1 MYTVAPAMISNVII
15 DLDSVNIDDN
25 VSFTLSWN
33 EPFANF
39 DPIVNYTVTIN
50 CTDNAICPVIVNT
63 DYVTRTADVNF
74 ITDLSMM
81 TTLSVTA
88 TNTIGTSDPAI
99 RIITGKLHV
108 FLYIH
113 ISKHIYISTV
123 NGENFSRLN
132 FRVFHGFQVLKVP

>member
-1 MYTVAPAMISNVII
+1 MITNVII
-15 DLDSVNIDDN
+15 DLATVNIDDN

-39 DPIVNYTVTIN
+39 DPIVNYTITIN
-50 CTDNAICPVIVNT
+50 CTDNATCPVIVDT
-63 DYVTRTADVNF
+63 DNVTRTADVNF

-99 RIITGKLHV
+99 RIITGNYLCT
-108 FLYIH
+108 YIH
-113 ISKHIYISTV
+113 ARMYICISVYVYVTLSHLTSKAQTV
-123 NGENFSRLN
+123 
-132 FRVFHGFQVLKVP
+132 VYT